1 MKNNWTG
8 IAFISALSLQCQQ
21 ELDACVWQVAYR
33 KGEAVI
39 WEDDDCK
46 ALYFVSSGVVDIY
59 RTAVDGREHTL
70 GVIMPGQVL
79 NVVPV
84 LREEAKNPANARC
97 IRDTILLVLGREDA
111 RRLMGYFPELAIALA
126 AELADRLQ
134 QMTRKAGA
142 LALHT
147 VRQRLAAF
155 LIDEADQDDKDPHI
169 FWTRDDMAR
178 QIGTVRDVIGRN
190 LRDMET
196 EGALRR
202 EKGNIILLDRVRL
215 QRIANGEDPT

>member
-21 ELDACVWQVAYR
+21 ELDAYVWQVAYQ
-33 KGEAVI
+33 KGETVV

-46 ALYFVSSGVVDIY
+46 ALYFVSSGAVEIY

-196 EGALRR
+196 EGVLRR

>member
-1 MKNNWTG
+1 MRNDWQ
-8 IAFISALSLQCQQ
+8 SVALASDLSPQCRR

-33 KGEAVI
+33 KGEAVV
-39 WEDDDCK
+39 WEADDCK
-46 ALYFVSSGVVDIY
+46 ALYFVSSGAVEIY

-97 IRDTILLVLGREDA
+97 IRDTILLILGREDA
-111 RRLMGYFPELAIALA
+111 RRLMGHYPELAIALA
-126 AELADRLQ
+126 EAMADRLQ

-155 LIDEADQDDKDPHI
+155 LIAEADQDDKAPHI

-196 EGALRR
+196 EGVLRR

-215 QRIANGEDPT
+215 QRIANGEEPT

>member
-21 ELDACVWQVAYR
+21 ELDAYVWQVAYQ
-33 KGEAVI
+33 KGETVV

-46 ALYFVSSGVVDIY
+46 ALYFVSSGAVEIY

-111 RRLMGYFPELAIALA
+111 RRLMGCFPELAIALA

-196 EGALRR
+196 EGVLRR